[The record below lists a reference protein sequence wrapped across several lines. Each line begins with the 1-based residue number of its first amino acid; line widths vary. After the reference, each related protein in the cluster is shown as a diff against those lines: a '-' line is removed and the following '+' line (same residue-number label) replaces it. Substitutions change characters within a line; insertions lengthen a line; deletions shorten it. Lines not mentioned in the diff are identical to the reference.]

1 MRFKKGL
8 AVLTASVMTLSAL
21 SGCSN
26 KVSKDKF
33 STTVGATYGDQ
44 KIYLEEFQFYTKLY
58 QPQFDQSEIPMLQYW
73 YGLLP
78 QNMSLEQLYSE
89 KVEMSNGHYMTPTQM
104 LKEYVVKVVYQ
115 TRVLND
121 YAKENGITLSDD
133 DQKKIDEKVKEYTE
147 GDSKYLLEG
156 TTVSEETIK
165 RILTEN
171 ALAQKAHDKL
181 GEGYDKTVD
190 RELFRVAKAYYFTV
204 NKDSDDKTD
213 EKSRAEAVYSEF
225 KSKFEEAGKKIE
237 SVDLKAIKDK
247 FTDAEGTENRLQ
259 TLLSEDVTIFVGAV
273 AAEEAEKEN
282 EEHEEGDGHDHE
294 HESTV
299 TQLQKEAAAMAAGDY
314 KLIDDTNAYY
324 IVYLSETDNEKST
337 QQKIDAEYE
346 KRKEAKFAEN
356 YAELLKTA
364 PEIKVNNTNYDA
376 NIVYSAIEYPTQPTE
391 PETTPGAT
399 EAVPTTAAPTTEVAT
414 TEDTTTTEALTTEEA
429 TEAATEEGETEAGTE
444 EATEA
449 ATAEGE
455 TEAGT
460 EEATEAATAEGETE
474 APAQN

>member
-165 RILTEN
+165 RILTEKAMIRPWT
-171 ALAQKAHDKL
+171 ALCSAWLKHTISRCIRTRMIRPTRRAVQRQSIRTLRASLKK
-181 GEGYDKTVD
+181 
-190 RELFRVAKAYYFTV
+190 RERRSRV
-204 NKDSDDKTD
+204 
-213 EKSRAEAVYSEF
+213 
-225 KSKFEEAGKKIE
+225 
-237 SVDLKAIKDK
+237 
-247 FTDAEGTENRLQ
+247 
-259 TLLSEDVTIFVGAV
+259 
-273 AAEEAEKEN
+273 
-282 EEHEEGDGHDHE
+282 
-294 HESTV
+294 
-299 TQLQKEAAAMAAGDY
+299 
-314 KLIDDTNAYY
+314 
-324 IVYLSETDNEKST
+324 
-337 QQKIDAEYE
+337 
-346 KRKEAKFAEN
+346 
-356 YAELLKTA
+356 
-364 PEIKVNNTNYDA
+364 
-376 NIVYSAIEYPTQPTE
+376 
-391 PETTPGAT
+391 
-399 EAVPTTAAPTTEVAT
+399 
-414 TEDTTTTEALTTEEA
+414 
-429 TEAATEEGETEAGTE
+429 
-444 EATEA
+444 
-449 ATAEGE
+449 
-455 TEAGT
+455 
-460 EEATEAATAEGETE
+460 
-474 APAQN
+474 